1 MNFILPNGPLLT
13 RCSGAIRWLSSSR
26 NQITMANSAAAPGR
40 RFSPAYR
47 SRPIAAPA
55 VLADGRP
62 TCDVTPRA
70 RSACI
75 ISSLHQHVFS
85 DAPPC
90 VSDWLIRIAVCL
102 RGRMYM
108 NPVFAKAT
116 RMLGALAARREPSKP
131 EPRTGRHCKAARLL
145 PQLACCDGSC
155 DWTEHERTHRV
166 TSGG

>member
-1 MNFILPNGPLLT
+1 MNFILTNGPLLT

-102 RGRMYM
+102 RRKDVHESGLREG
-108 NPVFAKAT
+108 NADVGSASRSQRTFKARAKNWTSLQGSAPSS
-116 RMLGALAARREPSKP
+116 AARV
-131 EPRTGRHCKAARLL
+131 L
-145 PQLACCDGSC
+145 
-155 DWTEHERTHRV
+155 
-166 TSGG
+166 